1 MASKPRPAFL
11 DRPIARCLA
20 FLVFLG
26 CLSALGWLERARLF
40 PPKVAAD
47 DPVAV
52 CIAERAAQID
62 DLVTKGRIQA
72 GQVELFKSRAR
83 EMCAG
88 AGAPVG
94 PPAPGQP
101 PR

>member
-1 MASKPRPAFL
+1 MASEPRPAFL
-11 DRPIARCLA
+11 DRPVARGLA

-26 CLSALGWLERARLF
+26 CLGALGWLERTRLF
-40 PPKVAAD
+40 PPKVAAN
-47 DPVAV
+47 DPIAV

-62 DLVTKGRIQA
+62 DLVTQGRIQA
-72 GQVELFKSRAR
+72 GQAELFKSRAR

-88 AGAPVG
+88 TGAPAG
-94 PPAPGQP
+94 LPAPGQP